1 MFQKHR
7 EIRVPGEGEMESGKQ
22 EEERV
27 VISEKEAGARPQSI
41 CEEGAVETEV
51 AWAAGE
57 DTDLRFGRWCGQV
70 QRQRHL
76 WD

>member
-41 CEEGAVETEV
+41 LQGTVRSLDSE
-51 AWAAGE
+51 
-57 DTDLRFGRWCGQV
+57 FQ
-70 QRQRHL
+70 
-76 WD
+76 